1 MKLSATVSA
10 LSLFATFAT
19 ASNLFQQLA
28 SAAVDVRASSGLK
41 VPGESPLEYC
51 GETRN
56 DVLKLEKINL
66 TPNPP
71 IPYVSSSPI

>member
-1 MKLSATVSA
+1 MKLSATISA
-10 LSLFATFAT
+10 FSLFATFAA

-28 SAAVDVRASSGLK
+28 SAATDVRVSDGSK

-51 GETRN
+51 GDTR
-56 DVLKLEKINL
+56 DDILDLEKIDL

-71 IPYVSSSPI
+71 IPYVSSPI